1 MKNELTINLQDYS
14 KELLIE
20 LILYAHE
27 NELTFNEAI
36 VSLLKKFLEEAQD

>member
-1 MKNELTINLQDYS
+1 MKNELTINLQDFS

-20 LILYAHE
+20 LILYAHQ

-36 VSLLKKFLEEAQD
+36 ISLVKKFIEETQD